1 MSTTRGRERG
11 CRDHG
16 SHVEEEA
23 EMRAPDARLLSPPA
37 DVVLE

>member
-16 SHVEEEA
+16 SHVEES